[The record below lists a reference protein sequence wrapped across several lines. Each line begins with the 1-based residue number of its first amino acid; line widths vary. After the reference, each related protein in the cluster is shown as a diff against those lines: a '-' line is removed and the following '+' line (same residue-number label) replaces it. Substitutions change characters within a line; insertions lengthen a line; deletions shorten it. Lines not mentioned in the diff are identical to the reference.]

1 MGECLMIL
9 LILFIIVV
17 LIAFAYYFIQ
27 LEKFKNIM
35 KEGISISKDF
45 INSVISENIYKDDE
59 EFYDSVLQILNDKLV
74 ELRSKSVIDKA
85 LMISDAIPKDK
96 YKTIRH
102 QQTIEITQAIAYN
115 RFLENYINGSDI
127 NEAIDDIDSIA
138 TRDIAE
144 FQMTEYA
151 PQVNAICDLLKKY
164 RDEPDSLTNIE
175 MDTIYNIEAEKE
187 YIEKI

>member
-1 MGECLMIL
+1 MIL

-85 LMISDAIPKDK
+85 LLISDLIPKEK
-96 YKTIRH
+96 HQLIRH

-138 TRDIAE
+138 TRDISE

-151 PQVNAICDLLKKY
+151 PQVNGVCDLLKKY
-164 RDEPDSLTNIE
+164 QEDPESLSELE
-175 MDTIYNIEAEKE
+175 MDTFYNIEEE
-187 YIEKI
+187 RIRIENI

>member
-1 MGECLMIL
+1 MIL

-59 EFYDSVLQILNDKLV
+59 EFYDSVLQILNDKLL

-164 RDEPDSLTNIE
+164 RDEPDSLNNIE
-175 MDTIYNIEAEKE
+175 MDMIYNIEEEKKH
-187 YIEKI
+187 IENI

>member
-59 EFYDSVLQILNDKLV
+59 EFYDSVLQILNDKLL

-164 RDEPDSLTNIE
+164 RDEPDSLNNIE
-175 MDTIYNIEAEKE
+175 MDMIYNIEEEKKH
-187 YIEKI
+187 IENI